1 MEGGGVGGLV
11 HAVVERVAAVLDQ
24 ALAMQ
29 RDAGAGTENP
39 FVVRAGQAEA
49 DARGWKGLTVAQ
61 DGE

>member
-29 RDAGAGTENP
+29 RDAGAGTNT

-49 DARGWKGLTVAQ
+49 DARGWKGLSVAQ